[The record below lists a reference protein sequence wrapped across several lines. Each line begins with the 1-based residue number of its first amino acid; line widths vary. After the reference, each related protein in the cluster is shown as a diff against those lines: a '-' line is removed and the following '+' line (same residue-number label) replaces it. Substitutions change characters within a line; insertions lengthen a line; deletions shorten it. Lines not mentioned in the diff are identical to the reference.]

1 LERVQQ
7 PDEDPRKSRVAG
19 ENMMELVRANVL
31 ADFAFYRRS
40 RVLFAF
46 LLVFL
51 LLMALSSLPPLFYQS
66 GVQTFNVL
74 QSIFNDL
81 NEFLLFFAGG
91 LGLFII
97 SSHIRSRSLK
107 MVFTKPCSP
116 AVWLSSALLSATAV
130 SGLLVSV
137 VFAGA
142 MVFSLVWH
150 LPVSGGLAFISAETF
165 VVSIQVIAYLMLLTT
180 LVHPAIAVAL
190 ALVFNAKLFYEMQTW
205 AQAMIRSGN
214 KSMWLHAIERVFHFF
229 YVVLPMFG
237 AFGNKTENAH
247 SSLRVSQ
254 GDWKY
259 VLYEFGYTV
268 ALSAFCYFVALFLL
282 QRRKHI

>member
-1 LERVQQ
+1 
-7 PDEDPRKSRVAG
+7 
-19 ENMMELVRANVL
+19 MMELVRANVF
-31 ADFAFYRRS
+31 ADFTFYRRS
-40 RVLFAF
+40 RLLFAF

-74 QSIFNDL
+74 QSIFYEL

-107 MVFTKPCSP
+107 MVFTKPCTP
-116 AVWLSSALLSATAV
+116 AVWLTSALLSAIAV
-130 SGLLVSV
+130 SGLLVGV
-137 VFAGA
+137 VLAGA
-142 MVFSLVWH
+142 VTFSLVWH
-150 LPVSGGLAFISAETF
+150 LPVRAGLAFISADTF

-180 LVHPAIAVAL
+180 LVHPAIAVAV
-190 ALVFNAKLFYEMQTW
+190 ALVFNADLFYSMQTW

-214 KSMWLHAIERVFHFF
+214 KSVWLHAIERVFHFF
-229 YVVLPMFG
+229 YLVLPMFRV
-237 AFGNKTENAH
+237 FGNKTENVF
-247 SSLRVSQ
+247 SSLRASQ

-259 VLYEFGYTV
+259 VLYELGYSA
-268 ALSAFCYFVALFLL
+268 ALTAFCYFLALFLL
-282 QRRKHI
+282 QRKKHI